1 MINRWIRFVD
11 ELTRQPGTDR
21 QQYLDR
27 RFPGLQE
34 RLGFPVLGED
44 RAIFV
49 FRGSARRV
57 AVTGDMTGWRR
68 RLPLS
73 RIPGTDLFMREMPF
87 EPAARLDYKFVVDG
101 EWRMD
106 PLNTRVIAEGGGENA
121 ELRMPRYRSAPEA
134 DPDAPVPLGSR
145 ESFRVRSRHL
155 AGSRRVT
162 VCLPAAYAPQRRW
175 PVVCFH
181 DGAEYLALGLADRIL
196 GYMERAGELAAVG
209 IFIHHGDRTRDYT
222 LNAAYT
228 DFLAEELLPE
238 LAGRYSLAREPARRV
253 MAGDSLGALAAGYAA
268 YRHPGVFGGCVCQS
282 GAFNLAYPP
291 ARRSRF
297 QRQERE
303 LFGLKVAEA
312 PLPTR
317 FFLVWGSYERAVC
330 GLDFV
335 AANERFAADLR
346 RNPTVRGVTERV
358 LPQGHS
364 WGLWRDT
371 LRAGLRWSFGGR
383 VAGRSAAAGSVTG

>member
-1 MINRWIRFVD
+1 MINRWFRFID
-11 ELTRQPGTDR
+11 ELTRRPGADR

-27 RFPGLQE
+27 QFPGLQK

-44 RAIFV
+44 RAVFV

-73 RIPGTDLFMREMPF
+73 RIPGTDLFMRDMAL
-87 EPAARLDYKFVVDG
+87 EPAARLEYKIVADG

-106 PLNTRVIAEGGGENA
+106 PLNARVSPGGCGENS

-134 DPDAPVPLGSR
+134 DPDAPMPPGRR
-145 ESFRVRSRHL
+145 ESFRVRSVRL

-162 VCLPAAYAPQRRW
+162 VYLPAAYSARRRW
-175 PVVCFH
+175 PVVFFH
-181 DGAEYLALGLADRIL
+181 DGAEYLAQGLADRIL
-196 GYMERAGELAAVG
+196 AYMERANELAAVG
-209 IFIHHGDRTRDYT
+209 VFVHHGDRTRDFT
-222 LNAAYT
+222 LNPAYADFFADELPADIAA
-228 DFLAEELLPE
+228 
-238 LAGRYSLAREPARRV
+238 RYSLSREPGRRV
-253 MAGDSLGALAAGYAA
+253 MVGDSLGALAAGFIA
-268 YRHPGVFGGCVCQS
+268 YRHPGVFGGCVLQS

-297 QRQERE
+297 QKHERE
-303 LFGLKVAEA
+303 PFGLAVAEA

-317 FFLVWGSYERAVC
+317 FCLVWGSYERAVC
-330 GLDFV
+330 GLDL
-335 AANERFAADLR
+335 AAGNERFAADLR
-346 RNPTVRGVTERV
+346 RNPTVRGVAERV
-358 LPQGHS
+358 LPQGHN

-371 LRAGLRWSFGGR
+371 LRDGLRWSFGGR
-383 VAGRSAAAGSVTG
+383 GAGRRAGGDPAAG